1 MGVLGLG
8 SAPRKW
14 HGHGIRHVGKDPKQV
29 REGSSSLGKEQ
40 AGQRRENIIA
50 SERPVRPSNPSSK
63 PGPLRAEVAP
73 LITVLDQQS

>member
-1 MGVLGLG
+1 MVR
-8 SAPRKW
+8 SSREEK

-29 REGSSSLGKEQ
+29 REGSSSLGKEH
-40 AGQRRENIIA
+40 AGQRREKIA

-73 LITVLDQQS
+73 LITVCDQQS